1 MIEQACQASF
11 SLINLI
17 RKKCFPTP
25 YYFMPCLWLQHPLY
39 RFKDNLCFI
48 ALESFRE
55 SICVFPY
62 IKTSPHNVMHIKQA
76 LEWRCS
82 GALGPGSSISQ
93 NVSAAWLWEQGLAS
107 KLLHQMAN
115 FTNGPRW
122 ETSLGG
128 AHPARVGSALCF
140 PAGSQCW
147 LTAAGAGLARGLPKS
162 GKPRG
167 GSALWW
173 STAALLFP
181 C

>member
-1 MIEQACQASF
+1 MLYCPWVISWEHLCF
-11 SLINLI
+11 SLHKNI
-17 RKKCFPTP
+17 
-25 YYFMPCLWLQHPLY
+25 
-39 RFKDNLCFI
+39 
-48 ALESFRE
+48 
-55 SICVFPY
+55 
-62 IKTSPHNVMHIKQA
+62 PHNVMHIKQA

-181 C
+181 CWASTLGEHRPSDNTSHKMADHGAAWGRPAWATCLG